1 MQIFHLGLHK
11 TGTTS
16 LQRNLF
22 SRSNIPY
29 HGLHGPDWQTLRE
42 PWLEFFRGMGVA
54 PLPRDGSFIYS
65 YEATLLRCG
74 GLAGASMV
82 ARQIARNFSTP
93 AVLVTVREPS
103 ALLVSAYFQ
112 SLRLRRSALG
122 FSNGKPAFR
131 KPVRFMPFEE
141 WWERLARER
150 ETSLAGLLD
159 YNDLKS
165 ALGEW
170 LQPHQILFLKLET
183 LSARDQSYADR
194 LSQLGFS
201 QSALAGFLAAPPE
214 NTGSGKKLQK
224 ERLLLSRL
232 GRQCDRLGIASP
244 IGAMLRATGL
254 IRPVEQLLYSG
265 KAGGRSR
272 IDTCLLEEIQA
283 EFRPGFDLLD

>member
-11 TGTTS
+11 TGTTT

-22 SRSNIPY
+22 SKGNIPY
-29 HGLHGPDWQTLRE
+29 HGLHGTDWQALRE
-42 PWLEFFRGMGVA
+42 PWLEFFRGDGIA
-54 PLPRDGSFIYS
+54 PVQRDSSLIYS

-74 GLAGASMV
+74 GLAGASTV
-82 ARQIARNFSTP
+82 ARQIARNFSNP
-93 AVLVTVREPS
+93 AVVVTVREPS

-131 KPVRFMPFEE
+131 KSVRFMPFEA

-159 YNDLKS
+159 YNGLKS

-201 QSALAGFLAAPPE
+201 QSAIASFLAAPPE

-224 ERLLLSRL
+224 ERPLLSRL
-232 GRQCDRLGIASP
+232 GRQCDRLGIAST
-244 IGAMLRATGL
+244 IGAVLRATGL
-254 IRPVEQLLYSG
+254 IRPAEQLLYSG
-265 KAGGRSR
+265 KARGRSR
-272 IDTCLLEEIQA
+272 IDACLLEEIQA